1 MGDYVWMDTNR
12 NGIQDAGEPPVSG
25 VTVNLY
31 TADGSL
37 WDTTTTDSAGFYSF
51 TDLLAGVEYVI
62 EFVKPDGSSFTSTLT
77 GADRAVDSNAP
88 ADGTGHLHRP
98 SHREQQCDH
107 PG

>member
-37 WDTTTTDSAGFYSF
+37 WDTTTTDNTGFYSF
-51 TDLLAGVEYVI
+51 TDLLAGVQYVRA
-62 EFVKPDGSSFTSTLT
+62 EGPP
-77 GADRAVDSNAP
+77 GAVP
-88 ADGTGHLHRP
+88 AHLKVAR
-98 SHREQQCDH
+98 D
-107 PG
+107 